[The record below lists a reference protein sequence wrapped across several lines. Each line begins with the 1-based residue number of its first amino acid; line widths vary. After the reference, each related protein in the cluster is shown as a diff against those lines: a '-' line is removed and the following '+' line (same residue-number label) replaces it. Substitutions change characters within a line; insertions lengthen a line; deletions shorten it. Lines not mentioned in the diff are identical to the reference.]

1 MNSQNARPCPTSMC
15 TALPPQKAT
24 DLQQGPNLHIN
35 PQNSVIILSF
45 LLICCRAIQMPFSF
59 FLTRWL
65 IMLNVR
71 PLQLPD
77 ESIWEQR
84 LLLTDKPTILEEF
97 LKNVPQ
103 ITTGKP
109 KDVNMGLGNTRI
121 LTDYVQSSP
130 GHSSGAAFILRVSST
145 SHTRLRARDR
155 CTSSTLNG
163 TKRKVEPGQVRL
175 RDHVSK
181 WMQDGC
187 RSYMDSYVASNGKCF
202 TVTRSILKNHLL
214 EVGLINTNPEDHYP
228 LLIHYIISCV
238 WIRVNRNA
246 SK

>member
-130 GHSSGAAFILRVSST
+130 GHSSGAAFILRVSPT

-163 TKRKVEPGQVRL
+163 EKKWWSRAKFAWGTTW
-175 RDHVSK
+175 VSECK
-181 WMQDGC
+181 MDVDPTWIPTWHRMENVS
-187 RSYMDSYVASNGKCF
+187 RSLAVF
-202 TVTRSILKNHLL
+202 
-214 EVGLINTNPEDHYP
+214 
-228 LLIHYIISCV
+228 
-238 WIRVNRNA
+238 
-246 SK
+246 SKTTSWR